1 MGNGL
6 SEIVACNLKVARSKL
21 KEESPK
27 FGFEH
32 SLCENVDNII
42 GKWLWKSS
50 YLVWITQT
58 SPLIFEKFTSRTQNE
73 FHLSY
78 HCHQAIA
85 GKAVDEGVSFC
96 FHCFYL
102 FVLLLF
108 LFCFVL
114 FWKFWTWTNTF
125 ANWLVIVG
133 FTKTLSR
140 LLPLRSP

>member
-42 GKWLWKSS
+42 DKWLWKSS

-108 LFCFVL
+108 LFCFAFVL
-114 FWKFWTWTNTF
+114 KILNVEEYFRK
-125 ANWLVIVG
+125 LVGHRG
-133 FTKTLSR
+133 FYKNIK
-140 LLPLRSP
+140 

>member
-42 GKWLWKSS
+42 DKWLWKSS

-85 GKAVDEGVSFC
+85 GKAVDEGVSFY

-108 LFCFVL
+108 LFCFAFVL
-114 FWKFWTWTNTF
+114 KILNVEEYFRK
-125 ANWLVIVG
+125 LVGHRG
-133 FTKTLSR
+133 FYKNIK
-140 LLPLRSP
+140 